1 MNMKLEQKALYLNII
16 VNLFVSFIKIFGG
29 IFWNAFTLLI
39 DGIYTISDLVTDVIA
54 LFGIKIGRRRA
65 NKNHPY
71 GYGRVFYVIEL
82 FMGVFAF
89 LIGIFVI
96 YLSFK
101 IDYQKPPLGIIFLI
115 LGIVSLKL
123 FSARNLF
130 LVGKKEK
137 SELLVVSSLES
148 KMEAFSTL
156 GLIIIIILGQFI
168 PKIDMIGGI
177 LIAILLIIQS
187 VKTIKQNINFLI
199 GNTYEDENIKEK
211 VKKIVDKYKVINI
224 LDITLINDGPYYE
237 LILKIKAHRNVKVSH
252 LLRVQNKIKKELKA
266 KTWGI
271 KFIHFHLI

>member
-16 VNLFVSFIKIFGG
+16 VNLFVSFIKIFSGV
-29 IFWNAFTLLI
+29 FWNAFTLLI

-82 FMGVFAF
+82 FMGVLAF
-89 LIGIFVI
+89 LVGIFVI

-115 LGIVSLKL
+115 LSIVSLKL
-123 FSARNLF
+123 ISARNLF

-156 GLIIIIILGQFI
+156 GLIVIIILGQFI

-187 VKTIKQNINFLI
+187 VKIIKQNINFLI

-211 VKKIVDKYKVINI
+211 VKKIVDKYKVINTI
-224 LDITLINDGPYYE
+224 NRKDYFKFMDDINKPEIVKFIELVRELGINIEDYQDSSD
-237 LILKIKAHRNVKVSH
+237 L
-252 LLRVQNKIKKELKA
+252 LKA
-266 KTWGI
+266 IYRLKEQEQ
-271 KFIHFHLI
+271 